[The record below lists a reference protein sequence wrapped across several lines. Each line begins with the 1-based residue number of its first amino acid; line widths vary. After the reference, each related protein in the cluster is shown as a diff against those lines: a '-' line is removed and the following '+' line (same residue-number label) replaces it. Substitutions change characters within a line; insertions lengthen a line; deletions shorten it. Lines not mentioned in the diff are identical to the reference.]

1 MPALTLV
8 VCVHGQR
15 ELLERLLR
23 ESAGCYD
30 ELVVVHDGPD
40 TTGMRSVVEAAGG
53 RFFEGKREYQQEPH
67 WPFAW
72 GEARHDW
79 ILRLDAD
86 EFPGPEMKQWLAA
99 FRRAPEPPGEV
110 SGYTCFWPMWNGRRA
125 VSKKWPA
132 GRNFLFNK
140 RQVRF
145 FGMGEQ
151 VPVPDGRYEPLDL
164 VLRHE
169 PTARQSHSLGNL
181 LFRRTAYQWR
191 ERIGTSLLGQPADL
205 ICWRWGNEPWPPGWE
220 QIRRRPWWTA
230 CKRLTKETLRTLRE
244 QWRVERRLFPIA
256 AVSAP
261 VHHALI
267 CLKYWQLRRRTGR

>member
-8 VCVHGQR
+8 VCVHRQR
-15 ELLERLLR
+15 DLLERLLR

-30 ELVVVHDGPD
+30 ELLVLHDIPD
-40 TTGMRSVVEAAGG
+40 EQNVRAVTEAAGG
-53 RFFEGKREYQQEPH
+53 RFFERTPAFLQEPH

-72 GEARHDW
+72 GEARHNW

-86 EFPGPEMKQWLAA
+86 EFPGEALKQWLAA

-110 SGYTCFWPMWNGRRA
+110 SGYTCIWPLWDGRRTITQ
-125 VSKKWPA
+125 KWPA
-132 GRNFLFNK
+132 GRLFLFHK
-140 RQVRF
+140 QRVRF
-145 FGMGEQ
+145 FGMCEQ
-151 VPVPDGRYEPLDL
+151 SPEPEGRCEPLDL
-164 VLRHE
+164 VLHHQPKRK
-169 PTARQSHSLGNL
+169 SYGLGNIIL
-181 LFRRTAYQWR
+181 RGQSRRGAWHIATC
-191 ERIGTSLLGQPADL
+191 LLGKPTDL
-205 ICWRWGNEPWPPGWE
+205 ACWRWGNEPWPPGWE